1 MRRAL
6 AVAGALAFAVGCSR
20 AQALDE
26 RVPAQPGGLLAVDL
40 DLGDEGG
47 WERVSLEVRSHDAD
61 EVWAVADV
69 AGLGTSSVSFRL
81 ERDERGL
88 RLYGSAG
95 GLLSWIFGGPVVTV
109 RIFVPRAFSA
119 DLRCGSGP
127 IRVED
132 LTGSVRARTRD
143 SAIEVR
149 AVDGSLELRS
159 AGGAISASE
168 VRGDVAARTSGGP
181 IELRWISGDVAV
193 RSDAGNVSLGHVS
206 GSVDVRAD
214 AGEILLA
221 DVGGPVEVKVEQGAI
236 SASFIGAPAG
246 LLETR
251 SGSVEVLVPALAD
264 AGLDLRSARGSVE
277 VAPGLVARGERAG
290 DRFVGQLNGGGAP
303 LRVFTARG
311 SVRLAAR

>member
-6 AVAGALAFAVGCSR
+6 SLGCALSLAACSGP
-20 AQALDE
+20 QALDE
-26 RVPAQPGGLLAVDL
+26 RVPAQPGGLLSVDL
-40 DLGDEGG
+40 DLGDEAG

-69 AGLGTSSVSFRL
+69 SGLGTANVAFRL

-95 GLLSWIFGGPVVTV
+95 GLLAWIFGGPVVAV
-109 RIFVPRAFSA
+109 RIFVPRVFSA

-132 LTGSVRARTRD
+132 LTGPLRARTRG

-149 AVDGSLELRS
+149 AVDGNLTLRS
-159 AGGAISASE
+159 GAGAITASE
-168 VRGDVAARTSGGP
+168 VRGDVAVRTSGGP
-181 IELRWISGDVAV
+181 VELRWITGDVEV
-193 RSDAGNVSLGHVS
+193 RSDAGSVRLGHVS
-206 GSVDVRAD
+206 GGVDVRAD
-214 AGEILLA
+214 SGEIELA
-221 DVGGPVEVKVEQGAI
+221 DVGGPVAVKVEQGAI
-236 SASFIGAPAG
+236 SASFTGAPAG

-251 SGSVEVLVPALAD
+251 SGSVEVLVPALSF
-264 AGLDLRSARGSVE
+264 AGLDLRSAHGSVE
-277 VAPGLVARGERAG
+277 VAPGLVARGERAE

-311 SVRLAAR
+311 NVRLAAR